1 MMKEPKMVVQ
11 RGEIYWVEFSP
22 VKGSEQGGL
31 RPALVVQND
40 IGNRYSPTT
49 VVVAI
54 TRTMPPQP
62 YPFVV
67 VIEPA
72 ESGLP
77 MRSAVN
83 CTQMATIQQSG
94 AESRF
99 RPAKGETVVRPIGQ
113 LSAEKMREIS
123 AALAYNLAI

>member
-1 MMKEPKMVVQ
+1 MPVE
-11 RGEIYWVEFSP
+11 RGEIYWVEFDP

-40 IGNRYSPTT
+40 VGNRYSSTT

-54 TRTMPPQP
+54 TTTLPPRP

-67 VIEPA
+67 IIEPE

-77 MRSAVN
+77 ARSAVN
-83 CTQMATIQQSG
+83 CAQIATIQQTDPG
-94 AESRF
+94 ARLRPPRGES
-99 RPAKGETVVRPIGQ
+99 EVSSIGR
-113 LSAEKMREIS
+113 LSPERMTEVDE
-123 AALAYNLAI
+123 ALKYNLSLR

>member
-1 MMKEPKMVVQ
+1 MPVKRSEV
-11 RGEIYWVEFSP
+11 YWIEFDP

-40 IGNRYSPTT
+40 VGNRHSPTT

-54 TRTMPPQP
+54 TRTLPPQP

-67 VIEPA
+67 IVEPE

-77 MRSAVN
+77 ERSAVN
-83 CTQMATIQQSG
+83 CAQMATIQQTG
-94 AESRF
+94 PRSRL
-99 RPAKGETVVRPIGQ
+99 RPPRRDSEVRPIGQ
-113 LSAEKMREIS
+113 LSPEKMAEVDE
-123 AALAYNLAI
+123 ALRFNLALK

>member
-1 MMKEPKMVVQ
+1 MPVK
-11 RGEIYWVEFSP
+11 RGEIYWVEFDP

-40 IGNRYSPTT
+40 VGNRYSPTT

-54 TRTMPPQP
+54 TRTIPPRP

-67 VIEPA
+67 VIRPE

-77 MRSAVN
+77 ERSAVN
-83 CTQMATIQQSG
+83 CAQVATIQQAGPASRLRPPRG
-94 AESRF
+94 ES
-99 RPAKGETVVRPIGQ
+99 TVRPIGQ
-113 LSAEKMREIS
+113 LDRAKM
-123 AALAYNLAI
+123 AQVDQALKFNLALV

>member
-1 MMKEPKMVVQ
+1 MPVE
-11 RGEIYWVEFSP
+11 RGEIYWVEFDP

-40 IGNRYSPTT
+40 VGNLYSPTT

-54 TRTMPPQP
+54 TQTLPPKP

-67 VIEPA
+67 IIEPE

-77 MRSAVN
+77 ERSAVN
-83 CTQMATIQQSG
+83 CAQIATIQQASPSSRLRPPRG
-94 AESRF
+94 ESEI
-99 RPAKGETVVRPIGQ
+99 RPVGR
-113 LSAEKMREIS
+113 LSPEKMVEVGE
-123 AALAYNLAI
+123 ALKYNLALRYG

>member
-1 MMKEPKMVVQ
+1 MPVK
-11 RGEIYWVEFSP
+11 RGEVYWVEFDP

-40 IGNRYSPTT
+40 VGNRYSPTT

-54 TRTMPPQP
+54 TRTLPPRI

-67 VIEPA
+67 IVEPE

-77 MRSAVN
+77 ERSVVN
-83 CTQMATIQQSG
+83 CAQMATIQQDG
-94 AESRF
+94 AASRL
-99 RPAKGETVVRPIGQ
+99 RPPRKELEVQPIGQ
-113 LSAEKMREIS
+113 LSSEKMSEVDK
-123 AALAYNLAI
+123 ALKFNLALK

>member
-1 MMKEPKMVVQ
+1 MPVR
-11 RGEIYWVEFSP
+11 RGEVYWVEFDP

-40 IGNRYSPTT
+40 VGNRYSPTT

-54 TRTMPPQP
+54 TRSLPPQP

-67 VIEPA
+67 VIEPQ

-77 MRSAVN
+77 ERSAIN
-83 CTQMATIQQSG
+83 CAQIATIQQSG
-94 AESRF
+94 PGSRLC
-99 RPAKGETVVRPIGQ
+99 PPLGETAVRPVGQ
-113 LSAEKMREIS
+113 LSPGKLGEVDK
-123 AALAYNLAI
+123 ALKYNLGLK